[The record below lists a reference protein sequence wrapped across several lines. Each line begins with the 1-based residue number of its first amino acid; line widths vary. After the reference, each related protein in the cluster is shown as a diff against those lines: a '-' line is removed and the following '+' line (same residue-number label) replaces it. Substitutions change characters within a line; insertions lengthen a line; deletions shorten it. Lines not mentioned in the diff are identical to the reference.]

1 MTEIKYSSRD
11 IECLENLLKKYVDA
25 LIKNINKQFRNA
37 APVLTAMQVFDKTT
51 TPPKESADDF
61 VEYGLEH
68 TDVLARHYFPGDAVN
83 QERLQA
89 EWKLLK
95 YDLFTWKLPQ
105 TVKDGRVSCAECF
118 MQQLVKQKFSYQAYF
133 PLMVTVVEALLVIPV
148 SNAWPARGGGALKVK
163 LIKNHLQSLLKGDML
178 NALLYISLNGP
189 QVTSEDGQ
197 QVIIDSVVSW
207 LAEKKTARSF
217 LPFPLL
223 LQVWVLPHQNHSKW
237 NTVPTHREHKL
248 WLKS

>member
-37 APVLTAMQVFDKTT
+37 APVLTAMQVFDKTA

-148 SNAWPARGGGALKVK
+148 SNAWPARGGGGIEGEVNQEPPAEPSKGGYAKCTAVYQLKWPTGYFRRWSAG
-163 LIKNHLQSLLKGDML
+163 NH
-178 NALLYISLNGP
+178 
-189 QVTSEDGQ
+189 
-197 QVIIDSVVSW
+197 
-207 LAEKKTARSF
+207 R
-217 LPFPLL
+217 
-223 LQVWVLPHQNHSKW
+223 
-237 NTVPTHREHKL
+237 
-248 WLKS
+248 